1 MYLLLSWTVCRF
13 NFIVV
18 IIIIVFSMIISIA
31 ILSLSVFLMIIL
43 RGSDQIIVVFRF
55 WGTRYIPVKDRR
67 KSRIFC
73 LDLTWSFYVLQ
84 ITVSSQSV
92 SLLFTL
98 FCFILSSLI
107 ETLFPGMLWFLK
119 AHFTSFLQVTITTYD
134 IIRQLAKS
142 ILRECLNIVCLFVCL
157 FIAYYDISPSSSDE
171 TIQNGLYPSK
181 AGCNISAASASN
193 WQYWSTASFKHDFA
207 AVNSLWMKIWL

>member
-1 MYLLLSWTVCRF
+1 MYLLLSWAACRF
-13 NFIVV
+13 KFIVV

-31 ILSLSVFLMIIL
+31 ILLSTFLMIIL

-84 ITVSSQSV
+84 ITVSSQPV
-92 SLLFTL
+92 PLLFTL

-107 ETLFPGMLWFLK
+107 KTLFPGMLWFLK

-157 FIAYYDISPSSSDE
+157 SPIMISHLP
-171 TIQNGLYPSK
+171 PRMK
-181 AGCNISAASASN
+181 
-193 WQYWSTASFKHDFA
+193 QYRMDCTHQRQVVIFLLRLRQIDNVDRLLPLNMTLRPW
-207 AVNSLWMKIWL
+207 IPYE

>member
-1 MYLLLSWTVCRF
+1 MYLLLSWAVCRF
-13 NFIVV
+13 KFIVV

-31 ILSLSVFLMIIL
+31 ILLSTFLMIIL

-84 ITVSSQSV
+84 ITVSSQPV
-92 SLLFTL
+92 PLLFTL

-107 ETLFPGMLWFLK
+107 KTLFPGMLWFLK

-193 WQYWSTASFKHDFA
+193 WQCWSTASFKHDFA

>member
-1 MYLLLSWTVCRF
+1 MYLLLSWAVCRF

-18 IIIIVFSMIISIA
+18 IIVVFSMIISIA

-84 ITVSSQSV
+84 ITVSSQPV
-92 SLLFTL
+92 PLLFTL

-107 ETLFPGMLWFLK
+107 KTLFPGMLWFLK
-119 AHFTSFLQVTITTYD
+119 AHFTSFLQVTIITYD
-134 IIRQLAKS
+134 IITQLAKS
-142 ILRECLNIVCLFVCL
+142 ILREYLNIVCLFVCL
-157 FIAYYDISPSSSDE
+157 FVYR
-171 TIQNGLYPSK
+171 
-181 AGCNISAASASN
+181 
-193 WQYWSTASFKHDFA
+193 
-207 AVNSLWMKIWL
+207 LWWYLTFLLGWNNTEWIVPIKGRL